1 MKQNKVGYRK
11 NNSLDKTTVQ
21 EKQHSSQNT
30 ETKKKIKQQI
40 AICTQEIEINRCWKK
55 NKN

>member
-11 NNSLDKTTVQ
+11 NNSLEKTTVQ

-30 ETKKKIKQQI
+30 ETKKLKDRAAVIQ
-40 AICTQEIEINRCWKK
+40 R
-55 NKN
+55 